1 MIKSVI
7 GAFCKRR
14 RGSSSGSTPPGL
26 KGPVEACGAA
36 PQGVGRR
43 RSARGQAQARAN
55 AAESA
60 QARVGA
66 VMRHSRP
73 ARPCPHRAESRYLP
87 TSSDLK
93 VLDIHQIFIFP
104 PRSSTLVSHAL
115 PRSTLASQALPR
127 AQPRFPRSSTLA
139 SHDALPRSL
148 STPFLTLVPRP
159 SPCAVTS
166 PTRPTCSCLLS
177 EVASSSSLGTRGGGG
192 NSVNPA
198 QRVQAVRSVFR
209 AHDGHRR
216 CCRRTRTPRLKVAL
230 VFFEATSGA
239 PL

>member
-1 MIKSVI
+1 MLTRTSSGTLGYVDGLFGPPWVIKSVI

-87 TSSDLK
+87 TSSDLTRYSP
-93 VLDIHQIFIFP
+93 DIHLP
-104 PRSSTLVSHAL
+104 TTLFHA
-115 PRSTLASQALPR
+115 
-127 AQPRFPRSSTLA
+127 RFPRSSTFHARFPGSSTRSASLPTLFHARFPRRSSTLA
-139 SHDALPRSL
+139 FHALSH
-148 STPFLTLVPRP
+148 
-159 SPCAVTS
+159 
-166 PTRPTCSCLLS
+166 TRP
-177 EVASSSSLGTRGGGG
+177 
-192 NSVNPA
+192 
-198 QRVQAVRSVFR
+198 
-209 AHDGHRR
+209 
-216 CCRRTRTPRLKVAL
+216 
-230 VFFEATSGA
+230 A
-239 PL
+239 PLPMRSYISNPTNLQLLAFGGRKLKFTGDEGRRG